1 MLSYKT
7 TVVGWYKHATVYRHY
22 QEAVFAPEDIQYY
35 NAIAKSSDCVLL
47 PTGTRA
53 RKVQWEVPRKSS
65 GWAYGFGRANVWYAS
80 EEDSRLQDYLTR
92 LEKQINEY
100 DGENWTFLDLIPV
113 GSKTQSDD
121 LAIAL

>member
-1 MLSYKT
+1 MLYCKKVFSYHQPSFPFEN
-7 TVVGWYKHATVYRHY
+7 GL
-22 QEAVFAPEDIQYY
+22 
-35 NAIAKSSDCVLL
+35 KS
-47 PTGTRA
+47 

-100 DGENWTFLDLIPV
+100 DGENWIE
-113 GSKTQSDD
+113 KY
-121 LAIAL
+121 AE

>member
-1 MLSYKT
+1 MIMPVNSSMLVPANNCCKLMCRMFCAIYNK
-7 TVVGWYKHATVYRHY
+7 
-22 QEAVFAPEDIQYY
+22 Y

-80 EEDSRLQDYLTR
+80 EEDSRLQDYLAR

-100 DGENWTFLDLIPV
+100 NGENWID
-113 GSKTQSDD
+113 KY
-121 LAIAL
+121 AE

>member
-1 MLSYKT
+1 MKENSIKEDMKILEGIIKGDEDCINAIYSQMK
-7 TVVGWYKHATVYRHY
+7 VKNDND
-22 QEAVFAPEDIQYY
+22 EDIQYY

-47 PTGTRA
+47 PTGIRS
-53 RKVQWEVPRKSS
+53 RKVKWEVPRKSS

-100 DGENWTFLDLIPV
+100 DGENWIE
-113 GSKTQSDD
+113 KY
-121 LAIAL
+121 AE